1 MTSRVTIS
9 ISALTIV
16 CFQAFAAPNFIA
28 ESVAAVGS
36 AYSAVVLRSRIASDI
51 RLPLAQQPCFIEGSK
66 VLTDFNNSS
75 ARMWGRLAPGITCKT
90 AE

>member
-36 AYSAVVLRSRIASDI
+36 AYSAVVLRSRIASGYSASFGATA
-51 RLPLAQQPCFIEGSK
+51 LLHQGSK